1 MRSTL
6 ALLVAAIS
14 MGLVVAPAAGAPGA
28 EQIVITLEDDPVVI
42 EDFPDPCTGQILH
55 GEGVQNGTIRITDLG
70 ERGHHARTD
79 VSGEVDFFDAE
90 GTFVG
95 TWSFE
100 TRLIDQLPPDHQG
113 VFRAIDIGPMAYA
126 DGTTAR
132 FKVNQHEV
140 FAKDD
145 VKKHEWIK
153 FSCLQHP

>member
-6 ALLVAAIS
+6 ALLVATIS
-14 MGLVVAPAAGAPGA
+14 MGLVVAPAVGAPGA
-28 EQIVITLEDDPVVI
+28 EQLVITLEDDPVVI
-42 EDFPDPCTGQILH
+42 EDFPDPCTGQILQ
-55 GEGVQNGTIRITDLG
+55 GEGVQNGTIRITELG
-70 ERGHHARTD
+70 ERGHHVRLD

-100 TRLIDQLPPDHQG
+100 TRLRDQLPPDGQG
-113 VFRAIDIGPMAYA
+113 VFRVIDIGPMVYA

-140 FAKDD
+140 FEKGD
-145 VKKHEWIK
+145 VKKREWIK
-153 FSCLQHP
+153 TSCLQHP